1 MGLFKPDLFRSFL
14 IGFLI
19 GTAGL
24 AASIGGEARAQIVSH
39 VIPAAHQ

>member
-1 MGLFKPDLFRSFL
+1 MGLFRKDLYHAFM

-24 AASIGGEARAQIVSH
+24 VASIGGEARAEIVGQTTE
-39 VIPAAHQ
+39 AQ

>member
-1 MGLFKPDLFRSFL
+1 MGLFRKDLYHAFV

-24 AASIGGEARAQIVSH
+24 VASIGGEARAEI
-39 VIPAAHQ
+39 AAQASTGK

>member
-1 MGLFKPDLFRSFL
+1 MGLFKPDLLRSFA

-24 AASIGGEARAQIVSH
+24 AASIAGEARAEV
-39 VIPAAHQ
+39 VVEAPLAE